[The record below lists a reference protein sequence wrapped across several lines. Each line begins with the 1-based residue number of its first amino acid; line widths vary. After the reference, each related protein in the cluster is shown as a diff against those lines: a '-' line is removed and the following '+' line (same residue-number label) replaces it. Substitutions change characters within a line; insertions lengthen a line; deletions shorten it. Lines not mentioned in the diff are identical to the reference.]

1 MRIYIES
8 TIPSYI
14 VARPARDLLQAA
26 RQQLAKDWW
35 EFERNRHEL
44 FTSQVVLD
52 EIAFGEK
59 EMAEHRLETMRGIP
73 LLRGT
78 DEVQELAGKILAS
91 GLLPATAD
99 RDATHIALASV
110 YEMDIL
116 LTWNSRHIANATI
129 RQRLQ
134 KVVEAAGFGLPV
146 ICAPEELMENDNE
159 QTD

>member
-1 MRIYIES
+1 MRIYVES
-8 TIPSYI
+8 TIPSYV

-35 EFERNRHEL
+35 DWERNKHEL

-59 EMAEHRLETMRGIP
+59 EMAERRLETMRSVP
-73 LLRGT
+73 LLRVT
-78 DEVQELAGKILAS
+78 DEVKKLAGKILAS
-91 GLLPATAD
+91 ALLPATAD

-116 LTWNSRHIANATI
+116 LTWNSRHIANAAI
-129 RQRLQ
+129 RLRLR
-134 KVVEAAGFGLPV
+134 KVVEAAGFTLPV
-146 ICAPEELMENDNE
+146 ICTPEELVETDDEQND
-159 QTD
+159 